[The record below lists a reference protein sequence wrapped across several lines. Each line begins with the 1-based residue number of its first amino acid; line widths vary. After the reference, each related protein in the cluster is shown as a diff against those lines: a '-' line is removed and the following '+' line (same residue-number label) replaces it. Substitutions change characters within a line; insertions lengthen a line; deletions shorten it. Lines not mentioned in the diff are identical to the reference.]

1 MHMPMYMHSA
11 ILLLQNLVTHRHRH
25 LHRHRQSIKDRKER
39 DMSTSRK
46 RVYRREG
53 NILIP
58 TGLVQ
63 GKNMA
68 EEGSQKDMDIPV
80 PTNAM

>member
-1 MHMPMYMHSA
+1 
-11 ILLLQNLVTHRHRH
+11 
-25 LHRHRQSIKDRKER
+25 
-39 DMSTSRK
+39 MSTSRK